1 MNRASEVRNPDHNLD
16 SRTWIVY
23 LVLGVA
29 AMGAYFALSGVIKDV
44 LYNLI
49 GVSTVIALWVGVR
62 RYRPDRTPSW
72 YIIIGLALYVAG
84 DVLFFNIYENV
95 LDIPRPFPSVADALY
110 LSSYPVVAIGLTLL
124 VRRAGR
130 RARGGLIDAAIIAAG
145 LGLLSWEFLVEPYA
159 EDQSALLFAM
169 PLLR

>member
-16 SRTWIVY
+16 SRTWIFY

-29 AMGAYFALSGVIKDV
+29 AMGAYCALSGVIKDV

-62 RYRPDRTPSW
+62 RYRPDRTLPW

-84 DVLFFNIYENV
+84 DVLFFNVYENV

-110 LSSYPVVAIGLTLL
+110 LSSYLVVAIGLTLL

-130 RARGGLIDAAIIAAG
+130 RDRGGLIDAAIIAAG
-145 LGLLSWEFLVEPYA
+145 LGLLSWEFLMEPYA